1 MLPTALVAHSLQDA
15 QAITDCCAQ
24 TSKCFGL
31 TVSIKKTELLKQAC
45 PGGHT
50 AGGSMT
56 VDGTVLNTMAA
67 CNHVTHTLRL
77 KLNSGYPKP
86 DLILVPSNTVDFLKL
101 TSMVN
106 KDHANQNGS

>member
-1 MLPTALVAHSLQDA
+1 
-15 QAITDCCAQ
+15 
-24 TSKCFGL
+24 
-31 TVSIKKTELLKQAC
+31 
-45 PGGHT
+45 
-50 AGGSMT
+50 
-56 VDGTVLNTMAA
+56 
-67 CNHVTHTLRL
+67 LRL